1 MRDLVRD
8 AGGDE
13 PAKKPATPPP
23 PRERIFRLA
32 DALGARADSG
42 VAAPVSAL
50 PALPAANAEAV
61 FGAVQ
66 VVMAQLRDAVKTGEP
81 LPTLELD
88 AVVGQ
93 VILALEQGSDL
104 FWLANEPPPPD
115 AEYIAAH
122 LASVGVLALRIA
134 ADLGYDRQR
143 LADLGVAAFL
153 FDVGLYQLPERLLA
167 KAEPLTPDEQAL
179 YRTHPRLS
187 AYALQR
193 FNLDR
198 EGLIEA
204 VLQHH
209 EQEQGQGYPQGL
221 PGSAIHPH
229 AKIIGLAD
237 TYTRLT
243 APRPPR
249 ARLQPHEAI
258 REIVRSKQHSFPSAL
273 IKALLSEV
281 SVFPPRTMVK
291 LNTGEVGRVVAVNRN
306 HPLRPKVEVIA
317 DSKGDRLHTSKLID
331 LSEAPFLYITGPLA
345 AGS

>member
-179 YRTHPRLS
+179 YSTHPRLS
-187 AYALQR
+187 ADALQR
-193 FNLDR
+193 FNLER

-209 EQEQGQGYPQGL
+209 EREQGQGYPQGL

-306 HPLRPKVEVIA
+306 HP
-317 DSKGDRLHTSKLID
+317 
-331 LSEAPFLYITGPLA
+331 
-345 AGS
+345 

>member
-32 DALGARADSG
+32 DAPGARADSG

-50 PALPAANAEAV
+50 PAEDAEAV

-93 VILALEQGSDL
+93 VILALERGSDL

-179 YRTHPRLS
+179 YSTHPRLS
-187 AYALQR
+187 ADALQR
-193 FNLDR
+193 FN
-198 EGLIEA
+198 
-204 VLQHH
+204 
-209 EQEQGQGYPQGL
+209 
-221 PGSAIHPH
+221 
-229 AKIIGLAD
+229 
-237 TYTRLT
+237 
-243 APRPPR
+243 
-249 ARLQPHEAI
+249 
-258 REIVRSKQHSFPSAL
+258 
-273 IKALLSEV
+273 
-281 SVFPPRTMVK
+281 
-291 LNTGEVGRVVAVNRN
+291 
-306 HPLRPKVEVIA
+306 
-317 DSKGDRLHTSKLID
+317 
-331 LSEAPFLYITGPLA
+331 
-345 AGS
+345 